1 MTDIADAIALEN
13 TTLDPEN
20 ALFICTNC
28 PQKLMKDKEKLL
40 ELTEKVLN
48 RIQMCWPMVVR
59 NQILFLDDMEQV
71 SFIIQL
77 TTSLFFVF
85 FKHYFIQYNILNR
98 IGQQA
103 QSILDLSHVIY

>member
-13 TTLDPEN
+13 TTLDPES

-28 PQKLMKDKEKLL
+28 PKKLMEDEKKIS

-48 RIQMCWPMVVR
+48 RIQMCWPMVVK

-71 SFIIQL
+71 SFIMQL
-77 TTSLFFVF
+77 TTSLFSFEYLKSF
-85 FKHYFIQYNILNR
+85 TAICLMFPKQ
-98 IGQQA
+98 
-103 QSILDLSHVIY
+103 

>member
-28 PQKLMKDKEKLL
+28 PQKLMENEHKIS

-48 RIQMCWPMVVR
+48 RIQMCWPLVVKS
-59 NQILFLDDMEQV
+59 QILFLDDMEQV
-71 SFIIQL
+71 RFMIQL
-77 TTSLFFVF
+77 TASLFSFV
-85 FKHYFIQYNILNR
+85 
-98 IGQQA
+98 
-103 QSILDLSHVIY
+103 